1 MPEEKKAESKMYGI
15 CTVVAGR
22 ITGGKGKNKQPITPH
37 FCQLGRN
44 MQRMKEVKML
54 C

>member
-22 ITGGKGKNKQPITPH
+22 ITGGKGKEKKTADNTP

-44 MQRMKEVKML
+44 M
-54 C
+54 